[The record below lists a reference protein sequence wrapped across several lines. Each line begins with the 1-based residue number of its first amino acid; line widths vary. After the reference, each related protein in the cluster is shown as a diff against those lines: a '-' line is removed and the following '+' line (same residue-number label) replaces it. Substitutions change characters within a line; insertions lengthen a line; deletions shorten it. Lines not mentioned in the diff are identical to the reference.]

1 LLESSVFALHLKLH
15 PGIRYSHSS
24 GKVCFPPIFQ
34 DITSST
40 YKYSINLLKYDLSF
54 AESDWRYPFD
64 LCGSVYRM
72 EDLHSILV
80 LTNSDKSESLP
91 FTNPNNLEVYGNKQ
105 FWESSLKLS
114 TRYKQILCSSH
125 PVLSVVTINQVQSTY
140 DVPIYQNEKGE
151 LDYLNKV
158 LLQFIEDEN
167 GSLLDKSSNYDLPRY
182 RNQSYQSVHVGD
194 LFLLKNLEVEEG
206 LPKKE
211 KEQKEFTNAPFYNS
225 SPRATVVLPVYN
237 GEQFLKECLDSLFLS
252 DQGCSFS
259 FLAINDGSTDKSL
272 TILQGY
278 QQQLVQKSPSQ
289 HFQIINLSENQGLS
303 AALDVALKHCQTEY
317 IARIDCDD
325 LFLSHRLQRQMEYLD
340 YHSDIHVVG
349 SQASRCS
356 NVDQKNKN
364 NTTITMYCHPL
375 LVQFAF
381 CFHCPLLH
389 PSVMIRRRILMECG
403 GYSGL
408 LSEDNYK
415 SSESVP
421 QKEKQSESHQCAV
434 KYVEDYFLWSRIR
447 ERYSNSL
454 FLIQNV

>member
-1 LLESSVFALHLKLH
+1 MKFTFYLVFLNISFLESSVFALQLKLH

-24 GKVCFPPIFQ
+24 SKVCFPPTFQ
-34 DITSST
+34 AITFST
-40 YKYSINLLKYDLSF
+40 DKYSINLLKYDLSF

-64 LCGSVYRM
+64 LCGSVYRL
-72 EDLHSILV
+72 EDLHNILI
-80 LTNSDKSESLP
+80 LANTDKSEPLP

-105 FWESSLKLS
+105 FWESSLNLS
-114 TRYKQILCSSH
+114 TRYKQIICSSH

-140 DVPIYQNEKGE
+140 EVPIYQNEKGE

-158 LLQFIEDEN
+158 LLQFIEHEN
-167 GSLLDKSSNYDLPRY
+167 GSLLDKSSNYDLTRF

-194 LFLLKNLEVEEG
+194 LFLIKSSND
-206 LPKKE
+206 E
-211 KEQKEFTNAPFYNS
+211 KDHGPSDNS
-225 SPRATVVLPVYN
+225 ITRVTVVLPVYN

-252 DQGCSFS
+252 DQGCSFG
-259 FLAINDGSTDKSL
+259 FLAVNDGSTDRSL
-272 TILQGY
+272 TILQEY
-278 QQQLVQKSPSQ
+278 QQELVQKSPSQ
-289 HFQIINLSENQGLS
+289 HFQIINLPENQGLS
-303 AALDVALKHCQTEY
+303 AALDEGLKHCQTEY

-349 SQASRCS
+349 SQASWCS
-356 NVDQKNKN
+356 NVDQKNNK
-364 NTTITMYCHPL
+364 NTTITMYCHPV

-389 PSVMIRRRILMECG
+389 PSVMIRRKILMECG

-408 LSEDNYK
+408 LSENNK
-415 SSESVP
+415 NNNSSDSVP
-421 QKEKQSESHQCAV
+421 QIEKQSESHQCAV

-447 ERYSNSL
+447 ER
-454 FLIQNV
+454 